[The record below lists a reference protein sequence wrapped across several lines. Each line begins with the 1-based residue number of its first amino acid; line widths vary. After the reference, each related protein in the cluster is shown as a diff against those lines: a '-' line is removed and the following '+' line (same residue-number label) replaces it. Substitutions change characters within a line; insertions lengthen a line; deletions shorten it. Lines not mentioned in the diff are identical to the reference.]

1 MRRINFRRVKHESS
15 HLLAPPQNIF
25 QPPGFCLVVLTS
37 LRIAN
42 YSVQSLID
50 EFTVVASVLLMA
62 TSILSFLTI
71 RSDKEGRAI
80 RLENA
85 ADNIFLLALGVIF
98 LAILLIAAT
107 VF

>member
-1 MRRINFRRVKHESS
+1 MKAPTSS
-15 HLLAPPQNIF
+15 HILNTSSNLL
-25 QPPGFCLVVLTS
+25 GFCLVVLTS

-42 YSVQSLID
+42 YSEQSLID

-62 TSILSFLTI
+62 ASILSFLAI

-80 RLENA
+80 RLEKA
-85 ADNIFLLALGVIF
+85 ADNLFLFALGVIF

>member
-1 MRRINFRRVKHESS
+1 M
-15 HLLAPPQNIF
+15 
-25 QPPGFCLVVLTS
+25 VLTS

-50 EFTVVASVLLMA
+50 QFTVVASVLLMA